1 MEDLFP
7 GYYSPSNEKF
17 LELWQ
22 KCIFIFDTNVLL
34 DFYEHRNETPED
46 FLKVLDAIKD
56 RLWIPHQVVLEYH
69 ENRIN
74 RIKQAES
81 SFTTAKNLL
90 DQTTET
96 LSQNFNSQCFPPEIV
111 QEMREN
117 VKKVFDTFWDKLAS
131 CREELIQIR
140 GISRDS
146 AA

>member
-7 GYYSPSNEKF
+7 GYYSPSNEEF

-34 DFYEHRNETPED
+34 EFYEYRNETPED
-46 FLKVLDAIKD
+46 FLKVLDGIKD
-56 RLWIPHQVVLEYH
+56 RLWIPHQVALEYH
-69 ENRIN
+69 KNRIN

-81 SFTTAKNLL
+81 NFPTANNLL

-96 LSQNFNSQCFPPEIV
+96 LSQNFNSQCFPPEVV

-117 VKKVFDTFWDKLAS
+117 VKKVFDTFGDKLAS

-146 AA
+146 AP